1 MTAGR
6 PGAGAAGGHK
16 GLAMPRDSIAKKAF
30 VGSLTIARA
39 ADGRCAAGQALRA
52 TLGCRAT
59 SHTAPCSAQTRV
71 QPDLTRTL
79 SLVSSLTLALAAYSS
94 SASCSAS
101 FVEASA

>member
-1 MTAGR
+1 
-6 PGAGAAGGHK
+6 
-16 GLAMPRDSIAKKAF
+16 MPKHSIAKEAF
-30 VGSLTIARA
+30 VGSLATGRA
-39 ADGRCAAGQALRA
+39 ADGRCAAGQAVRA

-59 SHTAPCSAQTRV
+59 SHTAPCAAQTRV
-71 QPDLTRTL
+71 QPNLTRTL